1 MISLV
6 EFVSICGA
14 ATLTAAGASQ
24 GLRLLRRSDR
34 QPSEP
39 RISASYDESCG
50 RPAAGAWHEPRLGKR
65 HAATCRIEYV
75 VDNIPYEGLLTDMSQ
90 RGWRAKGVSRVA
102 KGSALTVHILCSD
115 PVQQITIEEV
125 VVRWTE
131 GLEFGVEVTRI
142 SPEAAARLSDYLTLR
157 YPPTEPAP
165 AHALSPFS
173 YN

>member
-1 MISLV
+1 MISLI

-34 QPSEP
+34 QPSEA
-39 RISASYDESCG
+39 RVSASYDECSG
-50 RPAAGAWHEPRLGKR
+50 RPAAGAWHEPRSGKR
-65 HAATCRIEYV
+65 HVATCRIEYV
-75 VDNIPYEGLLTDMSQ
+75 VGNILHEGLLIDMSQ
-90 RGWRAKGVSRVA
+90 RGWRARGVSPVA
-102 KGSALTVHILCSD
+102 KGSVMTVHILCSD
-115 PVQQITIEEV
+115 PVQQISIEEV

-142 SPEAAARLSDYLTLR
+142 SPESAARLSDYLTLR
-157 YPPTEPAP
+157 YPPAEPAP
-165 AHALSPFS
+165 VYALSPFS